1 MSTENNKPNEMLSFL
16 IMIFQWRFHTFF
28 NGSQTQLMLAHV
40 YEYCSKLNK
49 QSRFVLFRNIA
60 RVSHAKLAYGH
71 ARHDFPVIS
80 ISPER
85 LTGNRKSEV
94 RILIQGLT
102 EMFSAFVP
110 PSWQMTISRDPG
122 MRWSLLIEKK
132 ENVIN
137 N

>member
-16 IMIFQWRFHTFF
+16 IMVFQWRFHTFF

-60 RVSHAKLAYGH
+60 RVSHSKLAYGQ

-80 ISPER
+80 ILMRDKYESR
-85 LTGNRKSEV
+85 
-94 RILIQGLT
+94 T
-102 EMFSAFVP
+102 EST
-110 PSWQMTISRDPG
+110 Q
-122 MRWSLLIEKK
+122 EKK
-132 ENVIN
+132 NRLNVELN
-137 N
+137 